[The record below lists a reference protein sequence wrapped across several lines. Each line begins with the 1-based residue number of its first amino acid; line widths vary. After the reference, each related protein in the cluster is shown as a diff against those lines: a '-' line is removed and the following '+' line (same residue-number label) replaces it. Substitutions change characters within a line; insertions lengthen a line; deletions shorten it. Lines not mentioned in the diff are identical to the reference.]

1 MTKATLA
8 RGRCIEAVIE
18 GADKEIAGYD
28 VNMRKYV
35 YPSQCPRYMPGEVVT
50 LPASEVRRLR
60 QLGFLLDEDAPP
72 IERTG
77 PKEAA

>member
-1 MTKATLA
+1 MTKATVA
-8 RGRCIEAVIE
+8 RGRCVEAVIE

-28 VNMRKYV
+28 VNMRKYD
-35 YPSQCPRYMPGEVVT
+35 PSQCPRYMPGEVVT

-60 QLGFLLDEDAPP
+60 QLGFLLDKDAPP